1 MSNIYIS
8 TIKLGL
14 CDQKKEKPLIKSY
27 VKILVKSM
35 TERDLFLHISI
46 YSTSKTVYSKEKKII
61 RPSFLWFLLKQTIL
75 LLHLAVASLRFH
87 LISDMQ

>member
-46 YSTSKTVYSKEKKII
+46 YSTSKTVYSKEKKNNKAELFVVFTETNYSSVTYC
-61 RPSFLWFLLKQTIL
+61 RGFPQVSSNF
-75 LLHLAVASLRFH
+75 
-87 LISDMQ
+87 